1 MHELKIFLE
10 KIQGVVTKIISGIFS
25 NLFCVFGIGLTSFM
39 ALLVGKRFLRRIYK
53 DSSWVQSNSKA
64 NIYKQF

>member
-10 KIQGVVTKIISGIFS
+10 KIQGVVTKLISGVFS
-25 NLFCVFGIGLTSFM
+25 NLFCIFGIGLTSFV
-39 ALLVGKRFLRRIYK
+39 AKVVGKKFLLRKYK
-53 DSSWVQSNSKA
+53 NSSWVQSNSKA